1 MKIYA
6 KYLII
11 AVAAVLGMILFYLSA
26 SAWGHFVFATD
37 RSLLYLKQPLSVSE
51 ASEIEQKIEEDEKE
65 RALEENETEEMPKF
79 CIWGQ
84 KEKETITN
92 EDLSR
97 SIQTDVVLFCGNPEL
112 LFEDCRVPAR
122 RDSQGCLIDEGTAW
136 ELFGSANVEGKEI
149 SYQGKSYTIRKVIPG
164 KEKIF
169 ALQICSLVEH
179 ETAKDGLSPEGG
191 MLKDRQPDETKEDI
205 VLNRLTMQ
213 KPEEKTQQDMALMWE
228 NQYGL
233 SVTVLDVELLKG
245 IGGFCVLLVP
255 VTSCICF
262 LCYLFCQ
269 YRQQKRPV
277 WKAVVAAL
285 GFTLAVS
292 FFLLLKEQ
300 INIPDDYIPTR
311 WSDFSFW
318 TELWK
323 QKQEAIRLLFQMPKT
338 DLDIAWLESFGRTLG
353 YGLLAEIF
361 LLTSCIYGFIICL
374 SSNKKY

>member
-1 MKIYA
+1 MKTYGRYVIT
-6 KYLII
+6 
-11 AVAAVLGMILFYLSA
+11 AVLAGLGILLFYLSA
-26 SAWGHFVFATD
+26 SAWGNFVSVTD
-37 RSLLYLKQPLSVSE
+37 RIMFYLVQPLRVSE
-51 ASEIEQKIEEDEKE
+51 AFEMDQEIEENRQKSTLDESEK
-65 RALEENETEEMPKF
+65 EEMPKF
-79 CIWGQ
+79 CIWRQ

-97 SIQTDVVLFCGNPEL
+97 SVQTDVVLFCGNPEL

-164 KEKIF
+164 EEKIF

-179 ETAKDGLSPEGG
+179 ETTKDGLPPEGET
-191 MLKDRQPDETKEDI
+191 LKDRQPDGTKEDI
-205 VLNRLTMQ
+205 VLNRLTVQ
-213 KPEEKTQQDMALMWE
+213 KTAEKSWQDVELMWSG
-228 NQYGL
+228 QYGL

-285 GFTLAVS
+285 GFTLAVC

-323 QKQEAIRLLFQMPKT
+323 QKQEAIRLLFQIPKT
-338 DLDIAWLESFGRTLG
+338 DLDIVWLESFGRTLG
-353 YGLLAEIF
+353 YGLLAEVF
-361 LLTSCIYGFIICL
+361 EAGFFACLFRQRLIY
-374 SSNKKY
+374 